1 MDSIS
6 RKSILK
12 AHKFS
17 FVGIAGKP
25 NVGKSTLINALVGE
39 KIAIVSDKSQTTR
52 GRILGIKNSDK
63 YQFVFV
69 DTPGL
74 HKGKKTLNRTIVK
87 SAENAL
93 TEVDVILLV
102 VDRIASSK
110 DKFIYQKLA
119 SLNIPMILVVNKIDL
134 LQSKKDIDKII
145 LSFLEFLDFKYVIP
159 ISAKKKSNFDHL
171 IESIYLISNESEK
184 MFPEDYIS
192 NQTEISKI
200 SEWIREKVLQE
211 TKEEIPHS
219 VAVIIDNISENS
231 KYNSLDVN
239 ASIIVER
246 ASQKRIL
253 IGKNGQKL
261 KSIGKKARLDL
272 NKTLKKK
279 IYLELWVKVKK
290 NWSQNQKDISNFGYG
305 G

>member
-52 GRILGIKNSDK
+52 GRILGIKNSDN

-102 VDRIASSK
+102 VDRIARSK

-159 ISAKKKSNFDHL
+159 ISAKKKSNFDYL
-171 IESIYLISNESEK
+171 IESIYLISNEGEK

>member
-1 MDSIS
+1 
-6 RKSILK
+6 LK
-12 AHKFS
+12 THKFS

-119 SLNIPMILVVNKIDL
+119 SLDIPMILVVNKIDL

-159 ISAKKKSNFDHL
+159 ISAKKKSNFDYL
-171 IESIYLISNESEK
+171 IESIYLISNEGEK

-200 SEWIREKVLQE
+200 SEWIREKVLLE

-246 ASQKRIL
+246 ASQKKIL

-261 KSIGKKARLDL
+261 KSIGTKARLDL

>member
-25 NVGKSTLINALVGE
+25 NVGKSTLINALVGK

-102 VDRIASSK
+102 VDRKAKSK
-110 DKFIYQKLA
+110 DKYIYQKLA

-171 IESIYLISNESEK
+171 IESIYLISNEGEK

-261 KSIGKKARLDL
+261 KSIGTKARLDL

>member
-1 MDSIS
+1 M
-6 RKSILK
+6 K

-102 VDRIASSK
+102 VDRKANSK
-110 DKFIYQKLA
+110 DKYIYQKLA

-134 LQSKKDIDKII
+134 LQSKNDIDKII
-145 LSFLEFLDFKYVIP
+145 LSYIEFLDFKYVIP

-171 IESIYLISNESEK
+171 IESIYLISNESL
-184 MFPEDYIS
+184 IS
-192 NQTEISKI
+192 
-200 SEWIREKVLQE
+200 
-211 TKEEIPHS
+211 H
-219 VAVIIDNISENS
+219 
-231 KYNSLDVN
+231 
-239 ASIIVER
+239 
-246 ASQKRIL
+246 
-253 IGKNGQKL
+253 
-261 KSIGKKARLDL
+261 L
-272 NKTLKKK
+272 NHALNNL
-279 IYLELWVKVKK
+279 Y
-290 NWSQNQKDISNFGYG
+290 
-305 G
+305 

>member
-52 GRILGIKNSDK
+52 GRILGIKNSDN

-102 VDRIASSK
+102 VDRKANSK
-110 DKFIYQKLA
+110 DKYIYQKLA

-134 LQSKKDIDKII
+134 LQSKNDIDKII
-145 LSFLEFLDFKYVIP
+145 LSYIEFLDFKYVIP

-171 IESIYLISNESEK
+171 IESIYLISNKSEK

>member
-102 VDRIASSK
+102 VDRKANSK
-110 DKFIYQKLA
+110 DKYIYQKLA
-119 SLNIPMILVVNKIDL
+119 SLNISMILVVNKIDL
-134 LQSKKDIDKII
+134 LQSKNDIDKII
-145 LSFLEFLDFKYVIP
+145 LSYIEFLDFKYVIP

>member
-102 VDRIASSK
+102 VDRKANSK
-110 DKFIYQKLA
+110 DKYIYQKLA

-134 LQSKKDIDKII
+134 LQSKNDIDKII
-145 LSFLEFLDFKYVIP
+145 LSYIEFLDFKYVIP

-171 IESIYLISNESEK
+171 IESIYLISNKSEK

>member
-134 LQSKKDIDKII
+134 LQSKNDIDKII
-145 LSFLEFLDFKYVIP
+145 LSYIEFLDFKYVIP

-261 KSIGKKARLDL
+261 KSIGKKLD
-272 NKTLKKK
+272 
-279 IYLELWVKVKK
+279 
-290 NWSQNQKDISNFGYG
+290 
-305 G
+305 

>member
-1 MDSIS
+1 M
-6 RKSILK
+6 K

-102 VDRIASSK
+102 VDRKANSK
-110 DKFIYQKLA
+110 DKYIYQKLA

-272 NKTLKKK
+272 NKTIKKN

-290 NWSQNQKDISNFGYG
+290 NCSQNQKDISNFGYG

>member
-102 VDRIASSK
+102 VDRKANSK
-110 DKFIYQKLA
+110 DKYIYQKLA

-134 LQSKKDIDKII
+134 LQSKNDIDKII
-145 LSFLEFLDFKYVIP
+145 LSYIEFLDFKYVIP

-290 NWSQNQKDISNFGYG
+290 NWSQNKKDISNFGYG